1 MVTLRRFRLDPADG
15 YPPVY
20 GDVRLPAGAAPQSA
34 VVICHGFKGF
44 KDWGFFPP
52 LASAV
57 ANRGHAAISFN
68 FSGSGVGEDG
78 RDFSALENF
87 AANTH
92 SRNVLEI
99 RMVLDALAAGS
110 LTGGGN
116 VPARTGLLGHS
127 RGGGEAVIATAAD
140 TRVDTLVTW
149 AAIASVERWTDE
161 QIAAWD
167 RGETVFI
174 PNSRTKQEMPMAPG
188 YWRDIIRN
196 RERLNIRRAASRV
209 DVPWLIVHGEQDTS
223 VSVGDAHQLR
233 AAAAA
238 AELQVVEDTG
248 HTFDATHPFG
258 GVSRGLREATQA
270 TLDWFDRHLGGRT
283 AAGGAA

>member
-1 MVTLRRFRLDPADG
+1 MLTLRRFRLDPADG
-15 YPPVY
+15 HPAIQ

-52 LASAV
+52 LAAAV
-57 ANRGHAAISFN
+57 ASRGHAAISFN

-87 AANTH
+87 AASTH

-99 RMVLDALAAGS
+99 GMVLDALAAGS
-110 LTGGGN
+110 LTPGGQ

-127 RGGGEAVIATAAD
+127 RGGGEAVIATAND
-140 TRVDTLVTW
+140 SRVDALVTW

-167 RGETVFI
+167 RGETVYI
-174 PNSRTKQEMPMAPG
+174 ANSRTKQEMPMAPG

-196 RERLNIRRAASRV
+196 RERLNIREAASEIA
-209 DVPWLIVHGEQDTS
+209 VPWLIIHGEQDTS
-223 VSVGDAHQLR
+223 VSVGDAHRLHS
-233 AAAAA
+233 AAPG
-238 AELQVVEDTG
+238 AELQVVEDSG

-258 GVSRGLREATQA
+258 GVSRGLREATQS
-270 TLDWFDRHLGGRT
+270 TLGWFGRHLEADDGR
-283 AAGGAA
+283 G